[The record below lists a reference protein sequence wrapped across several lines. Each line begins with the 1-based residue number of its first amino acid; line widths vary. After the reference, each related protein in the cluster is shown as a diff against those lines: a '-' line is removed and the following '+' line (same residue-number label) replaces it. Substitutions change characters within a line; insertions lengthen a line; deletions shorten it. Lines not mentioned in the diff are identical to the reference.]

1 MRVQAW
7 AGGDAEWCICGQGG
21 LSWFGRCVAGSG
33 DRDNSGSRDNEVQQS
48 SRSDHSSKL
57 LIGGL
62 FAVPL
67 GHAIFVDLGSY
78 S

>member
-33 DRDNSGSRDNEVQQS
+33 DRDSSGSRDSGLQHS
-48 SRSDHSSKL
+48 SRLGHSSEL
-57 LIGGL
+57 LIGGH
-62 FAVPL
+62 FAVPF
-67 GHAIFVDLGSY
+67 GHAIFVGLGSY